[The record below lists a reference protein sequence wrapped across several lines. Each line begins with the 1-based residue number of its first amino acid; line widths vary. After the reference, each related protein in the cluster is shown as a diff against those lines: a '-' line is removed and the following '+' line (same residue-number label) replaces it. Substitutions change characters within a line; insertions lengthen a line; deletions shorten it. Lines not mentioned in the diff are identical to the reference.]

1 MLNTFDDT
9 VSAIHKWQPAKD
21 YSDEPKYRDDLLKYL
36 RKEMNSTASYT
47 YMPKENISVRKEEG
61 RGLCDIAVG
70 LNAVGIKMKKELK
83 GKSEIDRLTGQ
94 LVGYKSQY
102 SDLIVVLVGKTD
114 EEAFEYLKLQISTI
128 KDNSY
133 TAHQRIKIIRKDKK
147 TEEDGEDIWRGFKP
161 PVSRPPKNKIV
172 D

>member
-9 VSAIHKWQPAKD
+9 VSAINRWQLAQQHL
-21 YSDEPKYRDDLLKYL
+21 DEPKYRDDLLKYL

-47 YMPKENISVRKEEG
+47 YMPKEKISVRKEDG
-61 RGLCDIAVG
+61 RRLCDIAVG
-70 LNAVGIKMKKELK
+70 LNAVGIEMKKDLK
-83 GKSEIDRLTGQ
+83 GKREVDTLTGQ

-114 EEAFEYLKLQISTI
+114 EEAFEYLKLQISAI

-133 TAHQRIKIIRKDKK
+133 TAQQRIKIIRKDKN
-147 TEEDGEDIWRGFKP
+147 TEQDDGDIWRGFKP
-161 PVSRPPKNKIV
+161 PVFRPPKMKL
-172 D
+172 

>member
-9 VSAIHKWQPAKD
+9 VSAIHKWQPAQD
-21 YSDEPKYRDDLLKYL
+21 YPDESKYRDDLLKYL

-47 YMPKENISVRKEEG
+47 YMPEENISVRKEDG
-61 RGLCDIAVG
+61 RGLCDIVLG
-70 LNAVGIKMKKELK
+70 LNAVSIEMKKDLK
-83 GKSEIDRLTGQ
+83 GKREVDTFTEQ

-114 EEAFEYLKLQISTI
+114 EETFKYLKLQISTI

-133 TAHQRIKIIRKDKK
+133 TAHQRIKIIRKDKNQEQ
-147 TEEDGEDIWRGFKP
+147 TGEDIWRGYKT
-161 PVSRPPKNKIV
+161 PVFRPPKG
-172 D
+172 

>member
-9 VSAIHKWQPAKD
+9 VSAIHKWQTAQH
-21 YSDEPKYRDDLLKYL
+21 YSDELKYRDDLLKYL
-36 RKEMNSTASYT
+36 RKVMNLTASYT
-47 YMPKENISVRKEEG
+47 YMPKENISVRKEDD

-70 LNAVGIKMKKELK
+70 LSAVGIKMKKDLK
-83 GKSEIDRLTGQ
+83 GKLDVDRLTGQ

-133 TAHQRIKIIRKDKK
+133 TAKQRIKIIRKDKN
-147 TEEDGEDIWRGFKP
+147 TEQDGEDTWRGFKP
-161 PVSRPPKNKIV
+161 PVFRPPKMKL
-172 D
+172 